1 MLKFKTTL
9 LAAVVAATFGSA
21 YAGTVA
27 VTKQIHST
35 EGLGGVTL
43 NQTSASVGYTVAA
56 AYAVGDKVT
65 FTFTAGSIVA
75 ASFPSQ
81 INVASIN
88 AATPANAIAGMGL
101 GLLNSDDDS
110 VTYRVTSLSQPTN
123 LATPAVAYTGL
134 TTIGAVITLGTVDY
148 KASAVAATVTVT
160 VSAQTSAGD
169 VLDSAGTLTATIAEA
184 KTQFGTAAVSPL
196 FDAEINVSAMRTA
209 FTGVTSDDAGITITN
224 PTTTGW
230 LNLASVTSTSVNVF
244 GEAGK
249 MDGLLATNFGT
260 AGTNVFTEAAAQLA
274 VTYAGQMTNDTIT
287 FTPPTGTNAVILE
300 SQTFNADVVYNYASA
315 ASVAGTATL
324 ATGAAAGEWTLNGAS
339 VNIPYMP
346 YSANASQIMY
356 VTNDGTQTGDIIVT
370 AFDDAGNA
378 YDLGVIASAAAG
390 SITKITGEVKAG
402 LEAQGFTGGKV
413 SITVTVN
420 APDADITVF
429 ASYNAGGTRGFVNT
443 SQYKGQ

>member
-27 VTKQIHST
+27 VTKQVHST
-35 EGLGGVTL
+35 EGLAGVIAT
-43 NQTSASVGYTVAA
+43 QTSASIGYTVAA

-65 FTFTAGSIVA
+65 FTFTAGSVVA

-81 INVASIN
+81 LNVAAVNS
-88 AATPANAIAGMGL
+88 AVPASAISGMSL
-101 GLLNSDDDS
+101 GLLNSDDDT
-110 VTYRVTSLSQPTN
+110 VTYRVTSLSQPTDGA
-123 LATPAVAYTGL
+123 ATTYTDR
-134 TTIGAVITLGTVDY
+134 TTIGALITLGTVGY
-148 KASAVAATVTVT
+148 SASAVAGTVTVT

-196 FDAEINVSAMRTA
+196 FDAEINVSSMRTA

-230 LNLASVTSTSVNVF
+230 LNLATVNTTGVNLF

-260 AGTNVFTEAAAQLA
+260 AGTNVFTEASAQLA

-287 FTPPTGTNAVILE
+287 FTPPTGTAAVILE
-300 SQTFNADVVYNYASA
+300 SQTFNADVVYNYSSA
-315 ASVAGTATL
+315 AATAGTATL

-346 YSANASQIMY
+346 YSANASQILY
-356 VTNDGTQTGDIIVT
+356 VTNDGTQDGDIIVT
-370 AFDDAGNA
+370 AFDDAGTA
-378 YDLGVIASAAAG
+378 YDAFIVGTATAG
-390 SITKITGEVKAG
+390 SITKITGDVKAG

-420 APDADITVF
+420 APDADITVY
-429 ASYNAGGTRGFVNT
+429 ASYNVSGNRALVNT
-443 SQYKGQ
+443 DQYKGQ

>member
-27 VTKQIHST
+27 VTKQVHST
-35 EGLGGVTL
+35 EGLAGVTST
-43 NQTSASVGYTVAA
+43 QTSASIGYTVAA

-65 FTFTAGSIVA
+65 FTFTAGSVVA

-81 INVASIN
+81 LNVAAVNS
-88 AATPANAIAGMGL
+88 AVPASAISGMSL
-101 GLLNSDDDS
+101 GLLNSDDDT
-110 VTYRVTSLSQPTN
+110 VTYRVTSLSQPTDGA
-123 LATPAVAYTGL
+123 ATTYTDR
-134 TTIGAVITLGTVDY
+134 TTIGALITLGTVGY
-148 KASAVAATVTVT
+148 SASAVAGTVTVT

-196 FDAEINVSAMRTA
+196 FDAEINVSSMRTA

-230 LNLASVTSTSVNVF
+230 LNLATVNTTAVNLF

-260 AGTNVFTEAAAQLA
+260 AGTNVFTEASAQLA

-287 FTPPTGTNAVILE
+287 FTPPTGTAAVILE
-300 SQTFNADVVYNYASA
+300 SQTFNADVVYNYSSA
-315 ASVAGTATL
+315 AATAGTATL

-346 YSANASQIMY
+346 YSANASQILY
-356 VTNDGTQTGDIIVT
+356 VTNDGTQDGDIIVT
-370 AFDDAGNA
+370 AFDDAGTA
-378 YDLGVIASAAAG
+378 YDAFIVGTATAG
-390 SITKITGEVKAG
+390 SITKITGDVKAG

-420 APDADITVF
+420 APDADITVY
-429 ASYNAGGTRGFVNT
+429 ASYNVSGNRAFVNT
-443 SQYKGQ
+443 DQYKGQ

>member
-21 YAGTVA
+21 YAGTVT
-27 VTKQIHST
+27 VTKQTHST
-35 EGLGGVTL
+35 EGLAGVTST
-43 NQTSASVGYTVAA
+43 QTSASIGYTVAA

-65 FTFTAGSIVA
+65 FTFTAGSVVA

-81 INVASIN
+81 LNVAAVNS
-88 AATPANAIAGMGL
+88 AVPASAISGMSL
-101 GLLNSDDDS
+101 GLLNSDDDT
-110 VTYRVTSLSQPTN
+110 VTYRVTSLSQPTDGA
-123 LATPAVAYTGL
+123 ATTYTDR
-134 TTIGAVITLGTVDY
+134 TTIGALITLGTVGY
-148 KASAVAATVTVT
+148 SASAVAGTVTVT

-169 VLDSAGTLTATIAEA
+169 VLDSAGTLTATLAEA

-196 FDAEINVSAMRTA
+196 FDAEINVSSMRTA

-230 LNLASVTSTSVNVF
+230 LNLATVNTTAVNLF

-260 AGTNVFTEAAAQLA
+260 AGTNVFTEASAQLA

-287 FTPPTGTNAVILE
+287 FTPPTGTAAVILE
-300 SQTFNADVVYNYASA
+300 SQTFNADVVYNYSSA
-315 ASVAGTATL
+315 AATAGTATL

-346 YSANASQIMY
+346 YSANASQILY
-356 VTNDGTQTGDIIVT
+356 VTNDGTQDGDIIVT
-370 AFDDAGNA
+370 AFDDAGTA
-378 YDLGVIASAAAG
+378 YDAFIVGTATAG
-390 SITKITGEVKAG
+390 SITKITGDVKAG

-420 APDADITVF
+420 APDADITVY
-429 ASYNAGGTRGFVNT
+429 ASYNVSGNRAFVNT
-443 SQYKGQ
+443 DQYKGQ

>member
-27 VTKQIHST
+27 VTKQVHST
-35 EGLGGVTL
+35 EGLAGVTAT
-43 NQTSASVGYTVAA
+43 QTSASIGYTVAA

-65 FTFTAGSIVA
+65 FTFTAGSVVA

-81 INVASIN
+81 LNVAAVNS
-88 AATPANAIAGMGL
+88 AVPASAISGMSL
-101 GLLNSDDDS
+101 GLLNSDDDT
-110 VTYRVTSLSQPTN
+110 VTYRVTSLSQPTDGA
-123 LATPAVAYTGL
+123 ATTYTDR
-134 TTIGAVITLGTVDY
+134 TTIGALITLGTVGY
-148 KASAVAATVTVT
+148 SASAVAGTVTVT

-196 FDAEINVSAMRTA
+196 FDAEINVSSMRTA

-230 LNLASVTSTSVNVF
+230 LNLATVNTTAVNLF

-287 FTPPTGTNAVILE
+287 FTPPTGTAAVILE
-300 SQTFNADVVYNYASA
+300 SQTFNADVVYNYSSA
-315 ASVAGTATL
+315 AATAGTATL

-346 YSANASQIMY
+346 YSANASQILY
-356 VTNDGTQTGDIIVT
+356 VTNDGTQDGDIIVT
-370 AFDDAGNA
+370 AFDDAGTA
-378 YDLGVIASAAAG
+378 YDAFIVGTATAG
-390 SITKITGEVKAG
+390 SITKITGDVKAG

-420 APDADITVF
+420 APDADITVY
-429 ASYNAGGTRGFVNT
+429 ASYNVSGNRAFVNT
-443 SQYKGQ
+443 DQYKGQ

>member
-27 VTKQIHST
+27 VTKQVHST
-35 EGLGGVTL
+35 EGLAGVIAT
-43 NQTSASVGYTVAA
+43 QTSASIGYTVAA

-65 FTFTAGSIVA
+65 FTFTAGSVVA

-81 INVASIN
+81 LNVAAVNS
-88 AATPANAIAGMGL
+88 AVPASAISGMSL
-101 GLLNSDDDS
+101 GLLNSDDDT
-110 VTYRVTSLSQPTN
+110 VTYRVTSLSQPTDGA
-123 LATPAVAYTGL
+123 ATTYTDR
-134 TTIGAVITLGTVDY
+134 TTIGALITLGTVGY
-148 KASAVAATVTVT
+148 SASAVAGTVTVT

-196 FDAEINVSAMRTA
+196 FDAEINVSSMRTA

-230 LNLASVTSTSVNVF
+230 LNLATVNTTAVNLF

-260 AGTNVFTEAAAQLA
+260 AGTNVFTEASAQLA

-287 FTPPTGTNAVILE
+287 FTPPTGTAAVILE
-300 SQTFNADVVYNYASA
+300 SQTFNADVVYNYSSA
-315 ASVAGTATL
+315 AATAGTATL

-346 YSANASQIMY
+346 YSANASQILY
-356 VTNDGTQTGDIIVT
+356 VTNDGTQDGDIIVT
-370 AFDDAGNA
+370 AFDDAGTA
-378 YDLGVIASAAAG
+378 YDAFIVGTATAG
-390 SITKITGEVKAG
+390 SITKITGDVKAG

-420 APDADITVF
+420 APDADITVY
-429 ASYNAGGTRGFVNT
+429 ASYNVSGNRAFVNT
-443 SQYKGQ
+443 DQYKGQ